1 MPDLYVKN
9 PLSTNLADYS
19 GPIQVGSEY
28 GNLLDGFFPDFYEQS
43 SGVDFGKKA
52 EISQEAIDSVDDSGF
67 SLSANQLSMYGSA
80 VGAVSSIVS
89 GIYNSKIQKTQLK
102 MQKRA
107 AEFNQRQ
114 AERAAQS
121 ALMASQ
127 ARIGQISEEYERRKS
142 SQKVAMAANGIV
154 LGVGS
159 AAEVTA
165 STDIQKERSIANE
178 YMNGYREAWGIRM
191 QGLNSTMGYIGAKAS
206 RSTAPWAGALGN
218 AANAV
223 VRYQQSKSIF
233 EPKSSSLSAD
243 TEFKFGE

>member
-1 MPDLYVKN
+1 MADLYVSN
-9 PLSTNLADYS
+9 PLSTNLSDYS
-19 GPIQVGSEY
+19 GSIQFGSDY

-43 SGVDFGKKA
+43 SGVDFGSGA
-52 EISQEAIDSVDDSGF
+52 SISQSAIDAVEGSGF

-89 GIYNSKIQKTQLK
+89 GIFDSKIQKTQLK

-127 ARIGQISEEYERRKS
+127 ARIGAISEEYERRKS

-191 QGLNSTMGYIGAKAS
+191 QGLNSTMDYIGAKAS
-206 RSTAPWAGALGN
+206 RSSSPWVSAIGG

-233 EPKSSSLSAD
+233 EPKSASLSAD
-243 TEFKFGE
+243 AEFKFGG

>member
-9 PLSTNLADYS
+9 PLSTNIADYS
-19 GPIQVGSEY
+19 GPIQLGSEY

-52 EISQEAIDSVDDSGF
+52 EISQEAIDDVEGTGF
-67 SLSANQLSMYGSA
+67 SLSANQLSAYGSA
-80 VGAVSSIVS
+80 VRAVSGIVS

-191 QGLNSTMGYIGAKAS
+191 QGLNSTMDYIGAKAS
-206 RSTAPWAGALGN
+206 RSSSPWVSAIGG

-233 EPKSSSLSAD
+233 EPKSASLSAD
-243 TEFKFGE
+243 ADFKFGG